1 MEEIQLFI
9 IDIVKT
15 YGANVFWIVVLFFG
29 ARIVLKKL
37 VKRMIKMVE
46 DEDKERKSDIEKRAQ
61 TLGSIIIT
69 TGNAVIYI
77 IVLLMVLKL
86 FGVDITPILAGVGI
100 IGLAVGFGA
109 QSIVKD
115 FVSGLFILIE
125 NRYSVGDKVKIGGF
139 EGRVKKITIRSTIL
153 EDDEGKTFYISNGLI
168 KEVIN
173 FSQTQSNAI

>member
-29 ARIVLKKL
+29 ARIILKKL

-46 DEDKERKSDIEKRAQ
+46 DEDKESSSDVEKRAR

-69 TGNAVIYI
+69 TGNVVIYI

-109 QSIVKD
+109 QSVVKD

-139 EGRVKKITIRSTIL
+139 EGRVKKITIRSTII

-168 KEVIN
+168 KEVVN
-173 FSQTQSNAI
+173 FSQKKI

>member
-9 IDIVKT
+9 INIVKNH
-15 YGANVFWIVVLFFG
+15 GVNILCIFVLFFG
-29 ARIVLKKL
+29 ARIILKKI
-37 VKRMIKMVE
+37 VGRMIRLVE
-46 DEDKERKSDIEKRAQ
+46 DEDKENQSKAEKRAQ

-69 TGNAVIYI
+69 SGNVVIYI
-77 IVLLMVLKL
+77 VILLMALML

-100 IGLAVGFGA
+100 LGLAIGFGA

-125 NRYSVGDKVKIGGF
+125 NQYGLGDKVKIGSF
-139 EGRVKKITIRSTIL
+139 EGRVKKITMRSTML

-168 KEVIN
+168 KDVVN
-173 FSQTQSNAI
+173 FSQAKKD